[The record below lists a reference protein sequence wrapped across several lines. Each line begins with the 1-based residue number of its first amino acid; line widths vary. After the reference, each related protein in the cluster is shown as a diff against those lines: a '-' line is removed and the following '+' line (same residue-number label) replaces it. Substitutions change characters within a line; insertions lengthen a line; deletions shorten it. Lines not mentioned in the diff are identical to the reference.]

1 MINGFKVLA
10 TEVEVSN
17 PKRNQTMDDFKSKQQ
32 DTIIILASHVG
43 EKFR

>member
-17 PKRNQTMDDFKSKQQ
+17 PKEIKQWMILNQNNKIQLLF
-32 DTIIILASHVG
+32 
-43 EKFR
+43 